1 MKEYVLI
8 TSLTLLLS
16 SATFSQNLNTLSPNE
31 TKEGWTLLFD
41 GKSLSGWTTSNDQPI
56 PEGGWEIKD
65 GILNTI
71 VSPKGG
77 DIITAKEYSNFELVL
92 DYNVT
97 PACNSGIK
105 YLFTTYNPGGKLG
118 CEFQILDDVLGADA
132 KQANHRNGS
141 LYDLFAPDES
151 KKKVNA
157 PGEWNS
163 IKIVVKDKMIEHWL
177 NGIKIL
183 KVTRGD
189 KAYLDAVAKS
199 KFNKAV
205 PTFGMVEK
213 GHILLQYHQGL
224 VYYRNIKIREL

>member
-1 MKEYVLI
+1 MKEFVII

-16 SATFSQNLNTLSPNE
+16 STTFSQTPNTLSPKE

-41 GKSLSGWTTSNDQPI
+41 GKSLSGWTTSNDQPV

-65 GILNTI
+65 GILSTI
-71 VSPKGG
+71 VGPKGG
-77 DIITAKEYSNFELVL
+77 DIITAKEFSNFEFVM

-97 PACNSGIK
+97 PACNSGVK
-105 YLFTTYNPGGKLG
+105 YFFTTYNPGGKLG

-157 PGEWNS
+157 PGDWNS
-163 IKIVVKDKMIEHWL
+163 IKIVVKDKKIEHWL

-183 KVTRGD
+183 EVTRGD
-189 KAYLDAVAKS
+189 QAYLDAVAKS
-199 KFNKAV
+199 KFNLAV

>member
-1 MKEYVLI
+1 MKKIIFIAGLI
-8 TSLTLLLS
+8 LHLPALI
-16 SATFSQNLNTLSPNE
+16 FSQAPNTLTSKE
-31 TKEGWTLLFD
+31 TKEGWALLFD

-56 PEGGWEIKD
+56 PDGGWEIKD
-65 GILNTI
+65 GILSTI
-71 VSPKGG
+71 VGPKGG

-92 DYNVT
+92 EYNVT

-105 YLFTTYNPGGKLG
+105 YFFTTYNPGGKLG
-118 CEFQILDDVLGADA
+118 CEFQILDDVLGEDA

-163 IKIVVKDKMIEHWL
+163 IKIVVKDKKIEHWL

-183 KVTRGD
+183 EVTRGD
-189 KAYLDAVAKS
+189 QAYLEAVTKS
-199 KFNKAV
+199 KYSRAV
-205 PTFGMVEK
+205 PTFGMGEK

-224 VYYRNIKIREL
+224 VYYKNIKIREL